1 MFDVIQNQGN
11 KRNRNFGSR
20 KNNFSFPVSFNVK
33 KILIWGGVILLAIFL
48 IGYYLYKNYYS
59 NYNYIK
65 VDTDQYLVYTQSS
78 SYNRQNMRNEIPFIN
93 IDSPDARRVNQ
104 AIEEYAESFLENQD
118 NLFVYDSQVNGEV
131 LSVLIKMKDYSDG
144 YSFPESEFHTY
155 NFDLTTQTLMD
166 DDEVLSLFQV
176 TKDDVSSIIQKQFEE
191 YYQKEVEEGY
201 LIAEECNYQ
210 CFLNWRGVSDYMDD
224 VHYYVRDGSL
234 IAYRGFSIYSV
245 FSEEE
250 FFDDESYEF
259 KISN

>member
-1 MFDVIQNQGN
+1 MKEYHLKEPIKKYLHSLQYE
-11 KRNRNFGSR
+11 KKLS
-20 KNNFSFPVSFNVK
+20 KNTVNSYEENLYLFQE
-33 KILIWGGVILLAIFL
+33 FL
-48 IGYYLYKNYYS
+48 K
-59 NYNYIK
+59 
-65 VDTDQYLVYTQSS
+65 Q
-78 SYNRQNMRNEIPFIN
+78 
-93 IDSPDARRVNQ
+93 
-104 AIEEYAESFLENQD
+104 
-118 NLFVYDSQVNGEV
+118 
-131 LSVLIKMKDYSDG
+131 KD
-144 YSFPESEFHTY
+144 
-155 NFDLTTQTLMD
+155 
-166 DDEVLSLFQV
+166 LFQV
-176 TKDDVSSIIQKQFEE
+176 TKDDVSLIIQKQFEE

>member
-1 MFDVIQNQGN
+1 MFGVVQEE
-11 KRNRNFGSR
+11 KEEPKVRRTSHFHFSR
-20 KNNFSFPVSFNVK
+20 LPFHFQ
-33 KILIWGGVILLAIFL
+33 KILPWLGLVILIILL
-48 IGYYLYKNYYS
+48 VGYYLYKNYYS

-65 VDTDQYLVYTQSS
+65 VDTDHYLVYTKSS

-93 IDSPDARRVNQ
+93 IDSPDANLVNRT
-104 AIEEYAESFLENQD
+104 IEEYAESFLENKD

-166 DDEVLSLFQV
+166 DDELLSLFHV
-176 TKDDVSSIIQKQFEE
+176 TKDDVSAIIQKQFEE

-201 LIAEECNYQ
+201 LVAEECNYE

-250 FFDDESYEF
+250 FFDDKSYEF
-259 KISN
+259 KISD

>member
-1 MFDVIQNQGN
+1 MFGVAQEEKEEPRVRRTNP
-11 KRNRNFGSR
+11 FH
-20 KNNFSFPVSFNVK
+20 FSKFPFRFQ
-33 KILIWGGVILLAIFL
+33 KILPWLALAIFIIL
-48 IGYYLYKNYYS
+48 LVGYYLYKNYYN

-65 VDTDQYLVYTQSS
+65 IDTNQYLVYTKSS

-93 IDSPDARRVNQ
+93 IDSPDANLVNQ
-104 AIEEYAESFLENQD
+104 AIEEYAESFLENEN

-155 NFDLTTQTLMD
+155 NFDLSTQTLMD
-166 DDEVLSLFQV
+166 EDEVLSLFHV
-176 TKDDVSSIIQKQFEE
+176 TKDDVSSIIQKQFER
-191 YYQKEVEEGY
+191 YYQEEVEKGY
-201 LIAEECNYQ
+201 LIPEECNYE
-210 CFLNWRGVSDYMDD
+210 CFLNWRGISDYMND

-250 FFDDESYEF
+250 FFNDESYEF
-259 KISN
+259 KISD